1 MSCGVYQLGVFL
13 RKSFFVHSPLDLQLA
28 MQSMPITTKVVSSN
42 PAHSQEYSIQHYV
55 INFVSEMRQVG
66 GFLQQK
72 TDHHDIT
79 EILLKVVLNTI
90 TLYAYP
96 VM

>member
-42 PAHSQEYSIQHYV
+42 PAHSEVYSIQHYP
-55 INFVSEMRQVG
+55 IKFVSDLRQIS
-66 GFLQQK
+66 GFLR
-72 TDHHDIT
+72 
-79 EILLKVVLNTI
+79 VLQFPPPI
-90 TLYAYP
+90 KLMA
-96 VM
+96 MI